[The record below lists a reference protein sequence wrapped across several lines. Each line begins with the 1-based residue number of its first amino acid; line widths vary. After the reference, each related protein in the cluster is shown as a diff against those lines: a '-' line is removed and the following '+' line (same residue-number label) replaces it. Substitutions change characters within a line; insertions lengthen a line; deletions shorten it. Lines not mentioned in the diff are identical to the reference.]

1 MRILIAEDDVVT
13 GARLRGLLG
22 SWQYDVLHVSNGS
35 DALRVLESA
44 EPPALAILDWV
55 MPELTGVEI
64 CRRVRERQ
72 IAVPTYILLLT
83 LKDASVDI
91 VAGLDAGA
99 DDYLSKPFDPAELRA
114 RLRAGERIVDLQRR
128 LLTHVQGLEDALA
141 NVRRSERPA
150 SDLRLLQGDPRRLG
164 LLAPGRGVRDRSLRS
179 PVQPRYLPRLPE
191 LGSQAAAVGCESR
204 KRVEASGYQLP
215 ATS

>member
-13 GARLRGLLG
+13 ATRLRGLLG
-22 SWQYDVLHVSNGS
+22 SWQYNVVHATNGS
-35 DALRVLESA
+35 EALRVLESD

-64 CRRVRERQ
+64 CRRVRERH
-72 IAVPTYILLLT
+72 IAVPTYIVLLT
-83 LKDASVDI
+83 SKDASVDI

-128 LLTHVQGLEDALA
+128 LLTHVQGLEEALA
-141 NVRRSERPA
+141 NVRRLS
-150 SDLRLLQGDPRRLG
+150 G
-164 LLAPGRGVRDRSLRS
+164 LLPICAYCKAIRDDSD
-179 PVQPRYLPRLPE
+179 YWH
-191 LGSQAAAVGCESR
+191 
-204 KRVEASGYQLP
+204 RVEEYVTDHSEVQFSHGICPDCLNSVVKQQLWDVNQES
-215 ATS
+215 A

>member
-22 SWQYDVLHVSNGS
+22 SWEYEVVHVTNGS
-35 DALRVLESA
+35 EALAVLESDD
-44 EPPALAILDWV
+44 PPQLAILDWV
-55 MPELTGVEI
+55 MPEMTGVDI

-72 IAVPTYILLLT
+72 RAVPTYIVLLT
-83 LKDASVDI
+83 SKDTSIDI

-128 LLTHVQGLEDALA
+128 LLTHVQGLEEALA
-141 NVRRSERPA
+141 NVRRLS
-150 SDLRLLQGDPRRLG
+150 G
-164 LLAPGRGVRDRSLRS
+164 LLPICAYCKAIRDDSD
-179 PVQPRYLPRLPE
+179 YWH
-191 LGSQAAAVGCESR
+191 
-204 KRVEASGYQLP
+204 RVEEYVTDHSEVQFSHGICPDCLNSVVKQQLWDVNQES
-215 ATS
+215 A

>member
-13 GARLRGLLG
+13 ATRLRGLLG
-22 SWQYDVLHVSNGS
+22 SWQYDVVHATNGS
-35 DALRVLESA
+35 EALRVLESD

-64 CRRVRERQ
+64 CRRVRERH
-72 IAVPTYILLLT
+72 IAVPTYIVLLT
-83 LKDASVDI
+83 SKDASVDI

-128 LLTHVQGLEDALA
+128 LLTHVQGLEEALA
-141 NVRRSERPA
+141 NVRRLS
-150 SDLRLLQGDPRRLG
+150 G
-164 LLAPGRGVRDRSLRS
+164 LLPICAYCKAIRDDSD
-179 PVQPRYLPRLPE
+179 YWH
-191 LGSQAAAVGCESR
+191 
-204 KRVEASGYQLP
+204 RVEEYVTDHSEVQFSHGICPDCLNSVVKQQLWDVNQES
-215 ATS
+215 A

>member
-13 GARLRGLLG
+13 ATRLRGLLG
-22 SWQYDVLHVSNGS
+22 SWHYDVVHVSNGT
-35 DALRVLESA
+35 DALGVLESE

-55 MPELTGVEI
+55 MPEMTGVEI

-72 IAVPTYILLLT
+72 IAVPTYIVLLT
-83 LKDASVDI
+83 SKDASVDI

-128 LLTHVQGLEDALA
+128 LLTHVQGLEEALA
-141 NVRRSERPA
+141 NVRRLS
-150 SDLRLLQGDPRRLG
+150 G
-164 LLAPGRGVRDRSLRS
+164 LLPICAYCKAIRDDSD
-179 PVQPRYLPRLPE
+179 YWH
-191 LGSQAAAVGCESR
+191 
-204 KRVEASGYQLP
+204 RVEEYVTDHSEVQFSHGICPDCLNSVVKQQLWDVNQES
-215 ATS
+215 A